1 RGALDA
7 RGYHEGGN
15 GNTLDLRCAQPG
27 SQNAS
32 MKTFDEIEAYAG
44 DEYDLPSKLE
54 HIKRLKG
61 EGNKVI
67 VVGGAAVVIRQDEA
81 SDARAVQSMHDPLR
95 ITVIPLSEFEV
106 DEPYDVLMHFSRY
119 GIPTIVE
126 PRSPNCTKGRF
137 YIAVDLDVLETD
149 AHVDG
154 PGLTAGMDPE
164 LAQSITEAR
173 AAVARYLARLEELAG
188 RARNP

>member
-1 RGALDA
+1 
-7 RGYHEGGN
+7 
-15 GNTLDLRCAQPG
+15 
-27 SQNAS
+27 

-44 DEYDLPSKLE
+44 DECDLPSKLD
-54 HIKRLKG
+54 HITRLAG

-137 YIAVDLDVLETD
+137 YIAVDLDVLERH

-173 AAVARYLARLEELAG
+173 AALARYLARLEELAG